1 MKSLGAKIKKLR
13 IEAKLTQPQLAEKV
27 GVTKGVISF
36 WENDVNEPKAGYIKI
51 LAECFGVSADYLLG
65 IDNKAKTKRDK

>member
-1 MKSLGAKIKKLR
+1 MEGLGIRIRELR

-36 WENDVNEPKAGYIKI
+36 WENDVNEPKAGYVKI
-51 LAECFGVSADYLLG
+51 LAQLFGVSADYLLG
-65 IDNKAKTKRDK
+65 LEE